1 MSYLLTDFAMYQPI
15 IFIQEQSSARL
26 HPQVEVAR
34 CWAGSASPK
43 FTKKLSDK
51 PDVAFLHASTVE
63 ELLYFLPTLLQ
74 LHAENI
80 PALLLCDN
88 QEHLAELTSEL
99 DVTVASTTTDA
110 ATASGILYGMLQRED
125 QLSILRSKVGLIS
138 TMRTTLQ
145 EDIDQMN
152 QDLNSAAMLQ
162 QEFMSSYTDPVHSMY
177 FNTLWRPTGVVSGD
191 MYDIT
196 KLDDDHISFFIA
208 DAIGHGM
215 PAAMLAMAISKTL
228 SGCRTDALGNY
239 TSPSQVLNTLNKSIL
254 DINGNSA
261 RFATAMYGVIN
272 CKTRSLT
279 IAGAGHPAA
288 LWMQGSSATT
298 MLESEGP
305 LLGIFKDAEFPERT
319 ITIGD
324 DDRLVFYSDGFE
336 DVLEECNSKCTMPSH
351 LQAMYNIACKNDNI
365 VEAIGNILDAKT
377 THHDDLTML
386 CLHAPAH
393 ITKLAA

>member
-1 MSYLLTDFAMYQPI
+1 MYRPT
-15 IFIQEQSSARL
+15 IFIQELGATRFQ
-26 HPQVEVAR
+26 PQIDVAR
-34 CWAGSASPK
+34 CWAGTAPPK
-43 FTKKLSDK
+43 FTKSLSDH
-51 PDVAFLHASTVE
+51 PDAAFLHAATVE
-63 ELLYFLPTLLQ
+63 ALLDLLPTLLQ

-80 PALLLCDN
+80 PILLLCDN

-99 DVTVASTTTDA
+99 DVIVASMRTDGS
-110 ATASGILYGMLQRED
+110 TASGILYGMLQRED
-125 QLSILRSKVGLIS
+125 ELSILRSKVGLMS

-145 EDIDQMN
+145 EDIDQLN
-152 QDLNSAAMLQ
+152 DDLHSAAMLQ
-162 QEFMSSYTDPVHSMY
+162 QEFMSSHTQAVHSIY

-215 PAAMLAMAISKTL
+215 PAAMLAMAISKAL
-228 SGCRTDALGNY
+228 AGCRTNAEGNF
-239 TSPSQVLNTLNKSIL
+239 TSPSAVLSTLNKAIL
-254 DINGNSA
+254 DRNGDTA

-288 LWMQGSSATT
+288 LWMQGSSGTEI
-298 MLESEGP
+298 LESQGP
-305 LLGIFKDAEFPERT
+305 LLGIFDDAEFPEQT
-319 ITIGD
+319 VTIGD
-324 DDRLVFYSDGFE
+324 DDRVIFYSDGFE
-336 DVLEECNSKCTMPSH
+336 DALDECTMKTGLPSH
-351 LQAMYNIACKNDNI
+351 LQSIYNIGCATNNI
-365 VEAIGNILDAKT
+365 VAAVEQLLDTKT

-393 ITKLAA
+393 VAKIAA